1 MHLQLEG
8 QVEREGVLPSGHPQ
22 RRGGALRCER
32 AREVLVLDGERRQQD
47 VLHLAVGGLE
57 LGKQAKALGG
67 GRDGCVDEE
76 TAAVQ
81 PHHRHA
87 HWHVHEDHPLHLL
100 ERPDATW
107 HELALQCGNAMY
119 ARDPASK
126 KMGIL
131 LCEIRPGTAR
141 MEMKVTA
148 SMANGKGICHGG
160 YLFSLADT
168 TMAFASNSRN
178 EAYVAVS
185 ASIEFLDAGRIGD
198 TMTAIAIEEHR
209 AGRTATRAP
218 RAARAALQGAVRWAA

>member
-1 MHLQLEG
+1 M
-8 QVEREGVLPSGHPQ
+8 
-22 RRGGALRCER
+22 
-32 AREVLVLDGERRQQD
+32 ARFEIQFWE
-47 VLHLAVGGLE
+47 
-57 LGKQAKALGG
+57 
-67 GRDGCVDEE
+67 
-76 TAAVQ
+76 
-81 PHHRHA
+81 HA
-87 HWHVHEDHPLHLL
+87 NDLMDSDFNPN
-100 ERPDATW
+100 
-107 HELALQCGNAMY
+107 ELAQQCGSAMY
-119 ARDPASK
+119 ARDPASQ

-131 LCEIRPGTAR
+131 LREIRPGTAR

-209 AGRTATRAP
+209 VTNGHIRAGPPPAGSRHASAHSCF
-218 RAARAALQGAVRWAA
+218 ASARIAIR

>member
-1 MHLQLEG
+1 M
-8 QVEREGVLPSGHPQ
+8 
-22 RRGGALRCER
+22 
-32 AREVLVLDGERRQQD
+32 ARFEIQFWE
-47 VLHLAVGGLE
+47 
-57 LGKQAKALGG
+57 
-67 GRDGCVDEE
+67 
-76 TAAVQ
+76 
-81 PHHRHA
+81 HA
-87 HWHVHEDHPLHLL
+87 NDLMDSDFNPN
-100 ERPDATW
+100 
-107 HELALQCGNAMY
+107 ELAQQCGNAMY
-119 ARDPASK
+119 ARDPASQ

-131 LCEIRPGTAR
+131 LREIRPGTAR

-209 AGRTATRAP
+209 AGRTATYRVAVTNDSN
-218 RAARAALQGAVRWAA
+218 AAIAQFLGRTYRIRGTVLENSDE